1 LSIRRLTP
9 VFTVVAILGLWGGAF
24 LLLGRSGAADASSE
38 RSGADREVKEKL
50 SDLKASVVGK
60 NQETR
65 GDKVV
70 APQNR
75 PPKSAYDYSPREVC
89 MQMKVTYPD
98 EYKDV
103 DCASDKYSSPDG
115 WIWTP
120 GMAR

>member
-1 LSIRRLTP
+1 MNIRRLTP
-9 VFTVVAILGLWGGAF
+9 VITGVAILGLWAF
-24 LLLGRSGAADASSE
+24 TFLQWGRAGVADASPD
-38 RSGADREVKEKL
+38 RPGADREVKDKL

-65 GDKVV
+65 GDKVF

-89 MQMKVTYPD
+89 MQMKVSYPD

-103 DCASDKYSSPDG
+103 DCAADKYSSPDG

-120 GMAR
+120 GMTR